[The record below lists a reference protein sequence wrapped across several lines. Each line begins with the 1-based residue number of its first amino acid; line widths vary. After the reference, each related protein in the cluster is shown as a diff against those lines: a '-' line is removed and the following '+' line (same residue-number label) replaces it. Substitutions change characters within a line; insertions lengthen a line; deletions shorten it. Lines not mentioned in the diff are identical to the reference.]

1 MKNAGRPTSYT
12 PDHARTARLIYETGA
27 TDEVVARILGVHVET
42 LRRWRDRYPEF
53 DEAARAGKTVADDRV
68 LFSLYRRAV
77 GYDYT
82 ETKAYMP
89 HGAKEPIMVDVTRH
103 KAADV
108 RAAMQWLRQR
118 LVGDWADNRGRD
130 HNADLA
136 DRLAEALANVEAWR
150 EVDDNGLA

>member
-27 TDEVVARILGVHVET
+27 TDEVVARILGVHAET

-82 ETKAYMP
+82 ETKAYLP
-89 HGAKEPIMVDVTRH
+89 LGAKEPILVDVTRH

-118 LVGDWADNRGRD
+118 RVGDWAERAGHDDNE
-130 HNADLA
+130 NLA
-136 DRLAEALANVEAWR
+136 DRLAEALANVEAHAR
-150 EVDDNGLA
+150 ARDEGG